1 MSRNDVTLIPV
12 HSR

>member
-1 MSRNDVTLIPV
+1 MHTLIPV